1 MEKNTVVYVCDGSS
15 KKKEIGA
22 GIIRRIEGKVYT
34 YHFNRKIHDRWL
46 DIHEHYA
53 IDEVLNL
60 IQKFGDKKV
69 LIYNDD
75 YRLIDQINKNSP
87 RIMKNNP
94 DLSTTESVLIA
105 RIRQMEES
113 GYSITFLVCNDEV
126 ESEAHRMVH
135 NLSRKYIKPKVGKKK

>member
-1 MEKNTVVYVCDGSS
+1 MEENKVVYVCDGSS

-22 GIIRRIEGKVYT
+22 GIVRRIEGKTYT
-34 YHFNRKIHDRWL
+34 YHFNRKVHDRWL

-60 IQKFGDKKV
+60 VQKFGDKKV

-75 YRLIDQINKNSP
+75 YRLIDQINHNSP

-94 DLSTTESVLIA
+94 TLSTTESVLIA

-113 GYSITFLVCNDEV
+113 GYSLTFLVCNDEV

-135 NLSRKYIKPKVGKKK
+135 NLSRKYIKPKAGKKK